1 MAGIH
6 LYDYQLDAVRRMKNG
21 CILRGGVGSGKSLTA
36 LSYYY
41 LRQDGEEESLLGG
54 TYFPMGDPPKDLY
67 IITTAKKRD
76 TLEWEGELSPFL
88 LSTNP
93 DVNLYPNKVV
103 IDSWNNISKYKDI
116 TDAFFIFDEQ
126 RVVGSGAWVKS
137 FLKIAKKNEWILLS
151 ATPGDTWEDYIPV
164 FVANG
169 FYRNR
174 TEFKEKHIIYTW
186 VNGKYPK
193 VDRYLNVGRLIRLR
207 ESILVDMD
215 FKRKTISHHED
226 IYVKYDTEA
235 YKDVGRLRWDPFKN
249 EPITNASGL
258 CYVWRRI
265 VNSDISRQI
274 ALLELFEDHP
284 KMIVFYNFDYELDIL
299 KTMFGRT
306 EGVEVAEWNGH
317 KHQPVPTGD
326 SWVYLVQYNAGCE
339 GWNCIQTDTI
349 AFYSENYSY
358 KVMQQAAGRIDRL
371 NTPFTDLYYYH
382 LKSRSGIDL
391 GIARALKAKK
401 NFNEMRF
408 TKWSS
413 PNKKKGSIMDILKGE
428 NHEQTES

>member
-41 LRQDGEEESLLGG
+41 LRQGGEEESLLGG
-54 TYFPMGDPPKDLY
+54 TYFLMGDPPKDLY

-93 DVNLYPNKVV
+93 DVNLYQNKVV

-126 RVVGSGAWVKS
+126 RVVGSGTWVKS
-137 FLKIAKKNEWILLS
+137 FLKIAKRNEWILLS

-174 TEFKEKHIIYTW
+174 TEFKEKHVVYIW

-226 IYVKYDTEA
+226 IYVKYNTEA

-265 VNSDISRQI
+265 VNSDLSRQI

-306 EGVEVAEWNGH
+306 EDVEVAEWNGH

-349 AFYSENYSY
+349 AFYSENHSY

-413 PNKKKGSIMDILKGE
+413 PDKKKAA
-428 NHEQTES
+428 